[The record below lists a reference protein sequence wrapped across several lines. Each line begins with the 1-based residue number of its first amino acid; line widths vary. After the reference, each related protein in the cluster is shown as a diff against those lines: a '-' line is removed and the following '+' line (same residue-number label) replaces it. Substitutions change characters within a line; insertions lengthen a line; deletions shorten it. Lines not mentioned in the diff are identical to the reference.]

1 MSIGR
6 DLLGVAGAI
15 AALLSPLA
23 AKAQDRDC
31 RPQTA
36 LSTPSITPELFRVGG
51 PYPVRF
57 IANGSDDPA
66 CPSLSPGCRRADG
79 LATGDLVIVTGHL
92 GPFACATIVGPPPA
106 LREMHGWAPTAKLVR
121 VNGGGGARWAGAW
134 RTSSDQNITIRKHGR
149 DGLSLVG
156 SATWGG
162 DDPGRVSEGLVNT
175 GAFAARTMPSGHQLE
190 FANGA
195 CAGRAWGL
203 GPYLVVGDNNRCGG
217 MNVTFS
223 GIYRQAAAARRP
235 RSTRQ
240 GTRG

>member
-1 MSIGR
+1 MSVGR
-6 DLLGVAGAI
+6 DLLGVAAAI
-15 AALLSPLA
+15 AALLAPFA
-23 AKAQDRDC
+23 ARALERDC
-31 RPQTA
+31 RPQLVLA
-36 LSTPSITPELFRVGG
+36 AQSVTPELFQVVGSG
-51 PYPVRF
+51 PIGFVF
-57 IANGSDDPA
+57 DSSDNPECPSPSPA
-66 CPSLSPGCRRADG
+66 CRRPEHLSA
-79 LATGDLVIVTGHL
+79 GDIVVVTGRL
-92 GPFACATIVGPPPA
+92 GPFACATIAGPPPA
-106 LREMHGWAPTAKLVR
+106 LREIHGWAPEARLVR
-121 VNGGGGARWAGAW
+121 INGGGARWAGVW
-134 RTSSDQNITIRKHGR
+134 RTSSDHNITIRKHGR

-175 GAFAARTMPSGHQLE
+175 GAFAARATPGGHQLE
-190 FANGA
+190 FASGD
-195 CAGRAWGL
+195 CAGRAWRL